1 MDGKY
6 SCLYRNFQSR
16 FPFLKAP
23 EVIQQK
29 DPNCYS
35 TSSDVYAYGCVL
47 FEMFSGK
54 LPHAPVS
61 NKEQVSFT
69 KPESYIGIHR
79 PLESPER
86 PVVSTFLLIRTE
98 LSEQIS
104 FRN

>member
-6 SCLYRNFQSR
+6 SCLYINFQSR
-16 FPFLKAP
+16 FSFLKAP

-47 FEMFSGK
+47 FEMFSGH

-69 KPESYIGIHR
+69 KAESHIGVRWSH
-79 PLESPER
+79 
-86 PVVSTFLLIRTE
+86 
-98 LSEQIS
+98 Q
-104 FRN
+104 